1 VLISRRSKPSL
12 RATSA
17 TERIMIVVDTG
28 SSMNSV
34 VKPNAPPTA
43 PDVAAASLCQRVEAA
58 LPGVLSMLH
67 NAAWADLNRA
77 ASTAPWMRRE
87 TESGNRLTANSSG
100 EPIRLAI
107 LAVSVGDSS
116 SSTARCR
123 SRQSCEVGRIED
135 GSGGGCGEVMAFM
148 AAIIAPPMFIARRL
162 ACRQLNDPAQA
173 SVPCRPCSLDQ
184 AGRPDSAPM
193 NWR

>member
-1 VLISRRSKPSL
+1 
-12 RATSA
+12 
-17 TERIMIVVDTG
+17 MIVVDTG

-43 PDVAAASLCQRVEAA
+43 PEVAAASLCQRVDAA
-58 LPGVLSMLH
+58 LPGVLSIVH
-67 NAAWADLNRA
+67 NAAWADLNSA
-77 ASTAPWMRRE
+77 ASTAPWMRRD
-87 TESGNRLTANSSG
+87 TESGRRLTANSSG

-116 SSTARCR
+116 RSTARCR

-135 GSGGGCGEVMAFM
+135 SNGGGCGEVMAFM
-148 AAIIAPPMFIARRL
+148 AAIIAPPMYTARCL
-162 ACRQLNDPAQA
+162 ACRWLNACAQA
-173 SVPCRPCSLDQ
+173 ALPGDARRSGQ

-193 NWR
+193 N